1 MKVVV
6 SFGLIGLGLL
16 LLVLS
21 GLWPTLFPGTA
32 IWTPE
37 KAERWAVV
45 KDRLHNLSFAVN
57 RAETRV
63 SIHSGGDPSAT
74 KQEYEQL
81 KIEGAQLKADFETA
95 ASRPSTVSKYLKWT
109 GISLSAIGIIGWYA
123 AKQAS
128 S

>member
-1 MKVVV
+1 MKLVA
-6 SFGLIGLGLL
+6 SFSLIGIGFL

-37 KAERWAVV
+37 KAERWSVV

-57 RAETRV
+57 RSETNVRM
-63 SIHSGGDPSAT
+63 HGGSDPAAT

-81 KIEGAQLKADFETA
+81 KIEGTQLKADFEIA
-95 ASRPSTVSKYLKWT
+95 ADRPNTVSKYLKWT
-109 GISLSAIGIIGWYA
+109 GISLAVIGIIGWYA
-123 AKQAS
+123 VKES
-128 S
+128 